1 MGTGAVALAGVVEV
15 EMSET
20 VFRRPLGILGLF
32 VIESAS

>member
-1 MGTGAVALAGVVEV
+1 MGTGAADLVGVVVV

-20 VFRRPLGILGLF
+20 VFRRTLGILGLF